1 MESSKKTSEIQYKVT
16 STIATNHKFQ
26 NDIFLIKTWFNEIL
40 GSNRRSETSL
50 QISWGWVCG
59 KGTGFDLCN
68 INSFVPLRRQVPS
81 STGSIWPLLD
91 LYTENRRIEASSIHE
106 V

>member
-1 MESSKKTSEIQYKVT
+1 MKYSGATEDLRQASKSV
-16 STIATNHKFQ
+16 
-26 NDIFLIKTWFNEIL
+26 
-40 GSNRRSETSL
+40 GS
-50 QISWGWVCG
+50 
-59 KGTGFDLCN
+59 GFDLCN